1 MKSKKKINGKKPS
14 CSQNCWNSGHRFDTF
29 VKDHFKPHNQ
39 ALSIM
44 DVSTW
49 CLSFSFTKVLLY
61 QPSWHIILA
70 DSLVSFGMVKHG
82 ATAES
87 NYQWWTHSV
96 QSGTL
101 EHSGEQLAVEKMEK
115 ARWRAQL
122 TAHGNIWDKPGN
134 GDFTRVIHQIS
145 GILQQVAGMLMLLYG
160 AMVWFGQNPSNNR
173 IHWIQY

>member
-1 MKSKKKINGKKPS
+1 
-14 CSQNCWNSGHRFDTF
+14 
-29 VKDHFKPHNQ
+29 
-39 ALSIM
+39 
-44 DVSTW
+44 
-49 CLSFSFTKVLLY
+49 
-61 QPSWHIILA
+61 
-70 DSLVSFGMVKHG
+70 
-82 ATAES
+82 
-87 NYQWWTHSV
+87 V

-145 GILQQVAGMLMLLYG
+145 GILQQVAGMLMLLCG